1 MTDYLLLCAV
11 HQRGL
16 ARISGRHRE
25 GLPGGATI
33 TVSETFAAI

>member
-1 MTDYLLLCAV
+1 MTDYLLLCAI

-16 ARISGRHRE
+16 ARSSGRHRE

-33 TVSETFAAI
+33 TVSETFAVM